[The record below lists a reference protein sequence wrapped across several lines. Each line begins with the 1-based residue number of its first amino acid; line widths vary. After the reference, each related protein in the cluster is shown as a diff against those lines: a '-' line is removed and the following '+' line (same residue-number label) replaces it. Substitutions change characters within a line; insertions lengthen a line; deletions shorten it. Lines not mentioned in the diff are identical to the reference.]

1 MATQELVVQL
11 EPEHYDN
18 LTDANATG
26 KTNFGKSSCQNNT
39 GTVFAVGSDDNVV
52 VYTSNSYATKYATSI
67 SNPGNSN
74 SLFGFKI
81 AMDSPGDTIII
92 GAPGDNRVYVFD
104 AQNKARTSWTQ
115 RSSGWNN
122 NSYLG
127 TSDSGTIHYGSDVDV
142 ACDDESLF
150 VVGRPGDHKIELW
163 SWPNGSSATLLKTI
177 TKSSNF
183 GFSCKL
189 SADCQVVIA
198 GGPGNYYPSGSSN
211 AYGNGIAHV
220 YAKDPSSAT
229 TWTERTLPFE
239 SNVLC
244 LPTYVEYIDMAT
256 TTIKN
261 VTDTN
266 ALDGGTKTPVNPAF
280 GFSVAIN
287 KDGTF
292 IAVSAPNRR
301 CFFSAEWKNDTSY
314 NWLTGKAVTGD
325 IDSFGSFLF
334 MNYDGTRIVTG
345 NTNIENRRYWHSN
358 TSNPYWRDLN
368 NSTQSY
374 CVLDWNG
381 IYYTNYSES
390 FNQYSFGGL
399 PTSMSKNGEFS
410 LFSTKYY
417 NGSFI
422 ANEARVTGSNRTLY
436 SGNTVFSFTRF
447 APTIKILGTATIGGD
462 LKVRFLSV
470 GGDKSY
476 IESNTSA
483 GFVPGY
489 INFENTRDEHSIF
502 RSQIINTSQYTGD
515 DNLSELLLFKSGH
528 VRGLNSRGPDR
539 IRLKSPS
546 IILEGMTSE
555 NHPLY
560 VPTPDSI
567 GPVAESWSKYLK
579 EASAVYSRLTL
590 TGIGNVGIGIPE
602 YADHI
607 IKENWNLGSSSVE
620 TSPNFHK
627 QNANANAQ
635 TPPLINHRLVI
646 DGTQSIQNGKLHINN
661 PTSSNLITDGMSTC
675 YNTMTSACI
684 QDTNTTGVPYVICD
698 NKKRNSHDNEDD
710 GSPYFQDR
718 MRLYNT
724 VTYDDVNKGLYF
736 GTSTSYA
743 QGWVN
748 EARDTITGATTNAL
762 SGVYT
767 VSYWFMLKDYAQS
780 TFGTS
785 GKLVFAAYRNTDYGY
800 GHKITSSGFKIQ
812 YSPDNSPAVA
822 IPVESDYTVNY
833 TFNQNVWYHVCV
845 KVNNTTGNGATQ
857 GTATTQLW
865 INGVSQSL
873 TANETVRD
881 MEGRF
886 PRFCYF
892 GVVNQAVGTPYG
904 GMTGSHTLGGDG
916 MYGHL
921 IGNVKI
927 YIAHDGTDY
936 YERVAVPDYNP
947 AADFY
952 NEGPPNE
959 GVSISGGVNISG
971 GLRANGSSGTSG
983 QVLTSSGGGAMS
995 WTTVSGSSPWTT
1007 SGSDIYRSG
1016 GNVGIGTTNPAYPL
1030 DVNGIVNATSFRG
1043 DGANLTNVT
1052 AGSITAE
1059 ASSTIS
1065 ISTINVL
1072 AADWKR
1078 V

>member
-1 MATQELVVQL
+1 
-11 EPEHYDN
+11 
-18 LTDANATG
+18 
-26 KTNFGKSSCQNNT
+26 
-39 GTVFAVGSDDNVV
+39 
-52 VYTSNSYATKYATSI
+52 
-67 SNPGNSN
+67 
-74 SLFGFKI
+74 
-81 AMDSPGDTIII
+81 
-92 GAPGDNRVYVFD
+92 
-104 AQNKARTSWTQ
+104 
-115 RSSGWNN
+115 
-122 NSYLG
+122 
-127 TSDSGTIHYGSDVDV
+127 
-142 ACDDESLF
+142 
-150 VVGRPGDHKIELW
+150 
-163 SWPNGSSATLLKTI
+163 
-177 TKSSNF
+177 
-183 GFSCKL
+183 
-189 SADCQVVIA
+189 
-198 GGPGNYYPSGSSN
+198 
-211 AYGNGIAHV
+211 
-220 YAKDPSSAT
+220 
-229 TWTERTLPFE
+229 
-239 SNVLC
+239 
-244 LPTYVEYIDMAT
+244 
-256 TTIKN
+256 
-261 VTDTN
+261 
-266 ALDGGTKTPVNPAF
+266 
-280 GFSVAIN
+280 
-287 KDGTF
+287 
-292 IAVSAPNRR
+292 
-301 CFFSAEWKNDTSY
+301 
-314 NWLTGKAVTGD
+314 
-325 IDSFGSFLF
+325 

-743 QGWVN
+743 QGWAN

-767 VSYWFMLKDYAQS
+767 VSYWFM
-780 TFGTS
+780 
-785 GKLVFAAYRNTDYGY
+785 
-800 GHKITSSGFKIQ
+800 
-812 YSPDNSPAVA
+812 
-822 IPVESDYTVNY
+822 
-833 TFNQNVWYHVCV
+833 
-845 KVNNTTGNGATQ
+845 
-857 GTATTQLW
+857 
-865 INGVSQSL
+865 
-873 TANETVRD
+873 
-881 MEGRF
+881 
-886 PRFCYF
+886 
-892 GVVNQAVGTPYG
+892 
-904 GMTGSHTLGGDG
+904 
-916 MYGHL
+916 
-921 IGNVKI
+921 
-927 YIAHDGTDY
+927 
-936 YERVAVPDYNP
+936 
-947 AADFY
+947 
-952 NEGPPNE
+952 
-959 GVSISGGVNISG
+959 
-971 GLRANGSSGTSG
+971 
-983 QVLTSSGGGAMS
+983 
-995 WTTVSGSSPWTT
+995 
-1007 SGSDIYRSG
+1007 
-1016 GNVGIGTTNPAYPL
+1016 
-1030 DVNGIVNATSFRG
+1030 
-1043 DGANLTNVT
+1043 
-1052 AGSITAE
+1052 
-1059 ASSTIS
+1059 
-1065 ISTINVL
+1065 
-1072 AADWKR
+1072 
-1078 V
+1078 